1 MTFVQGHGGFE
12 VGFILLFMPLG
23 ILITR
28 PSFKI
33 MMCTSAS
40 KSSS

>member
-28 PSFKI
+28 PFKI
-33 MMCTSAS
+33 MICTRAS